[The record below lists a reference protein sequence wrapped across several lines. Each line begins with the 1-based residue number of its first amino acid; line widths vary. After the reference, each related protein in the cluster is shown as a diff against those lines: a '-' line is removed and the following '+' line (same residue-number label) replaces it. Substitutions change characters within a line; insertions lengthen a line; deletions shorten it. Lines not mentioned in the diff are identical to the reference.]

1 MLNKFQLLINNLLE
15 NNTVGA
21 VLGQSAEPMFNPPT
35 DITAKDSYANK
46 DMRTPK
52 FLNKKVIK
60 RKFPEN
66 IVFNKNKKVK
76 TKK

>member
-1 MLNKFQLLINNLLE
+1 MLNKFQILISKLLE

-35 DITAKDSYANK
+35 GVTSKDSYAPK

-52 FLNKKVIK
+52 LLGKKVIK

-76 TKK
+76 IKK

>member
-46 DMRTPK
+46 DQ
-52 FLNKKVIK
+52 
-60 RKFPEN
+60 
-66 IVFNKNKKVK
+66 
-76 TKK
+76 

>member
-1 MLNKFQLLINNLLE
+1 MLNKFQVLISKLLE

-35 DITAKDSYANK
+35 GVTSKDSYAPK
-46 DMRTPK
+46 HMITPK
-52 FLNKKVIK
+52 LLGKKIIK

-66 IVFNKNKKVK
+66 IILNKDKKIKNKK
-76 TKK
+76 

>member
-1 MLNKFQLLINNLLE
+1 MLNKFQVLINKLLE
-15 NNTVGA
+15 NNTVGS
-21 VLGQSAEPMFNPPT
+21 VLGQSIEPMYNPPS
-35 DITAKDSYANK
+35 DIKANDSYANK

-52 FLNKKVIK
+52 LIGKKVIK

-76 TKK
+76 SKK